1 MNQEKCAGTGDG
13 QALESPARLLAWFS
27 WDVEMDEGR
36 AQCCCA
42 EPPEGAG
49 LDPKVPEPG
58 ACSVPTLPGL
68 SPGLGPQHSG
78 GIHLQPA
85 PSMAPALCHHST
97 LAVTL
102 VSAEPEVA
110 TVYPLLASGSSLAT
124 EDALLATALPVSHQE
139 KALGPCKP
147 HFIAGTNH
155 TVPVPHPRGWLTV
168 HTTGFSGGT
177 PQQTPETTPGL

>member
-1 MNQEKCAGTGDG
+1 MNQGKCAGTGDG

-68 SPGLGPQHSG
+68 SPGLGPQRSS

-102 VSAEPEVA
+102 VSVEPEVA

-124 EDALLATALPVSHQE
+124 EDALLLVLFLCPTRR
-139 KALGPCKP
+139 KP
-147 HFIAGTNH
+147 WDHANH
-155 TVPVPHPRGWLTV
+155 TLLRGQITLCL
-168 HTTGFSGGT
+168 SL
-177 PQQTPETTPGL
+177 TPGGG